1 LPRERVSRDELRRLF
16 NQARLYHRLLHG
28 ELRAVVRDQH
38 PAPAAARQRP
48 GTVSQI
54 VIYFDGVAP
63 IAEVHQYV
71 RPDGSLGASGQPDPI
86 RLVLNGRVYLQARQ
100 PR

>member
-1 LPRERVSRDELRRLF
+1 M
-16 NQARLYHRLLHG
+16 
-28 ELRAVVRDQH
+28 VRDQH
-38 PAPAAARQRP
+38 PAPTAAGQRP

-54 VIYFDGVAP
+54 VIYFDRAEP

-71 RPDGSLGASGQPDPI
+71 RPDGSLGASGRPDPI